1 MGHPWFGLGFL
12 NTGKS
17 TCQFSFLQLA
27 SSKLLEAPV
36 PLRHAFLHPSHPG
49 TLEAPVLAVCP
60 FLHSA
65 PLGMLEARAPAECTF
80 LHSLP
85 LGALEAHRT
94 VSLPRSPRMNLKTS
108 GRLLL
113 GAVMNRDTATGHVT
127 RPYVYSSLFLIVSSL
142 V

>member
-1 MGHPWFGLGFL
+1 MVWFGLL
-12 NTGKS
+12 KHCGKS

-49 TLEAPVLAVCP
+49 TLEAPVLAGCP
-60 FLHSA
+60 FLHPA

-94 VSLPRSPRMNLKTS
+94 VSLPRSPGMNLKTS

-113 GAVMNRDTATGHVT
+113 GAAVRLL
-127 RPYVYSSLFLIVSSL
+127 SLSHLQSENVHSFLGPFTSTSV
-142 V
+142 